1 MQNIILSN
9 DDLILLI
16 KSLHD
21 PIDRLDNTHS
31 EYRVKASYDNDLL
44 PELNRLKKIRV
55 LFMNELLSRCNASGV
70 YL

>member
-9 DDLILLI
+9 NDLILLI

-21 PIDRLDNTHS
+21 PIDRLTNTHS
-31 EYRVKASYDNDLL
+31 EYRKKALYDNDLL
-44 PELNRLKKIRV
+44 PELNRLIKIRM
-55 LFMNELLSRCNASGV
+55 LFTNELLSRCNASGV

>member
-21 PIDRLDNTHS
+21 PIDCLENTHS
-31 EYRVKASYDNDLL
+31 QYRKNSAYDNEFL
-44 PELNRLKKIRV
+44 PELNRLIKIRM
-55 LFMNELLSRCNASGV
+55 LFTNELLSRCNASGV